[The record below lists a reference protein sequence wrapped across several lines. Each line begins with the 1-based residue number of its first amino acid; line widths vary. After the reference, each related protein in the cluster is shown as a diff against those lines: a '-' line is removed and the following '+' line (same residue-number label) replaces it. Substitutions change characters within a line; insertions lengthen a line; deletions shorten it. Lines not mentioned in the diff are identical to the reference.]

1 MSTMKS
7 FPIVSAA
14 LALAAL
20 SLSSLSC
27 SSASAPP
34 PSVYLTTNVGT
45 DPTSNKDSTCNIDE
59 PNAPFFSIGT
69 MGTPMANGGVFML
82 PNGAGESGVSVDCV
96 VHPNGNGFDV
106 NIQVSQGEADA
117 FSFNTTT
124 PLTDTPG
131 PQSGV
136 EVSLGLTVD
145 SYGDS
150 TDCTFTLTT
159 EMSPAITAGR
169 IWGTVTCPTATYAEV
184 NATCYATA
192 TFILQNCSE

>member
-7 FPIVSAA
+7 FQIVSVAA
-14 LALAAL
+14 TLAAL
-20 SLSSLSC
+20 SASC
-27 SSASAPP
+27 SSSTSPAA
-34 PSVYLTTNVGT
+34 SVYLTTNVGT
-45 DPTSNKDSTCNIDE
+45 DPLPGGHTATCNIDE

-69 MGTPMANGGVFML
+69 MGTPVSNGGVFAL
-82 PNGAGESGVSVDCV
+82 PGAAGGGESGVTVDCV
-96 VHPNGNGFDV
+96 VHPDGNGFDV
-106 NIQVSQGEADA
+106 NVQVSQGEADA

-131 PQSGV
+131 AQSGV
-136 EVSLGLTVD
+136 SVSLGLTVD

-150 TDCTFTLTT
+150 TDCTFTL
-159 EMSPAITAGR
+159 SPEGMPSITAGR